1 MRNTFGDLTF
11 QELLTKR
18 EELKKQYR
26 ELRFNMVV
34 GHVDNPLKKRTL
46 RRQIARLN
54 TLIYNH
60 DDVLSGAE
68 EAPAAA
74 ASTEE

>member
-1 MRNTFGDLTF
+1 MRDSFKDLTF
-11 QELLTKR
+11 EELLQRR
-18 EELKKQYR
+18 EELKQQYR
-26 ELRFNMVV
+26 DLRFNMVV

-60 DDVLSGAE
+60 ADVAKAAE
-68 EAPAAA
+68 E
-74 ASTEE
+74 